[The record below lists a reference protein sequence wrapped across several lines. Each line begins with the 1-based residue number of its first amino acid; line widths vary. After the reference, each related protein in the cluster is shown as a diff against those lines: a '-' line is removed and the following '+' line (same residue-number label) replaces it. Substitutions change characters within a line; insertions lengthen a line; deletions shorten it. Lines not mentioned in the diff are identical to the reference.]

1 MYETVFSIYCIYS
14 DIFFM
19 FMSFK
24 LLNLPIT
31 IFLQIRPEHQENKDS
46 DHDKQQI
53 SQPDLS
59 FPQLQDVF

>member
-1 MYETVFSIYCIYS
+1 
-14 DIFFM
+14 M

-31 IFLQIRPEHQENKDS
+31 VFLQIRPEHQENKDS